1 MAAELNETQ
10 NYENFDTSNL
20 INDPEL
26 FDAYLEEMIRT
37 ELRKPIVK
45 NTETIEYDADFHCEC
60 CESDY
65 LESEEENE
73 SDSGVDMK

>member
-1 MAAELNETQ
+1 MAAALNETE
-10 NYENFDTSNL
+10 NYEHFDVSNL

-45 NTETIEYDADFHCEC
+45 NIKSEYDADFHCEC

>member
-1 MAAELNETQ
+1 MAGELNET
-10 NYENFDTSNL
+10 ENFENFHVSNL

-45 NTETIEYDADFHCEC
+45 NIKIEYDADFHCEC